1 MSQSKIHVRYAKALF
16 SLARERNELDRVRQ
30 DMELM
35 LQVFS
40 ENDNFIGVFSN
51 PSFRGVFR
59 EEFLK
64 RIFGD
69 QISKLTYSFIELLLD
84 KNRELFFPG
93 MARRFLFFYKKEK
106 GILTVTM
113 TSAVHLNKETIEH
126 IRKRIASLHS
136 CEVEMECLINP
147 DIIGGFLLRI
157 DDKLMDASIRG
168 ELKKIQE
175 ELQNGSVT
183 SIS

>member
-16 SLARERNELDRVRQ
+16 SIARKQGEIDRVRQ
-30 DMELM
+30 DMELI
-35 LQVFS
+35 LKIFS
-40 ENDNFIGVFSN
+40 ENDNFTVVFSN
-51 PSFRGVFR
+51 PSFRGAFR
-59 EEFLK
+59 EKFFK
-64 RIFGD
+64 QVFGD
-69 QISKLTYSFIELLLD
+69 QLCERTYSFIELLLD
-84 KNRELFFPG
+84 NKRELFLPG
-93 MARRFLFFYKKEK
+93 MARRFLFLYKKEK

-113 TSAVHLNKETIEH
+113 TSAVQLSTETIEH

-147 DIIGGFLLRI
+147 DLIGGFLLRI
-157 DDKLMDASIRG
+157 DDRLMDASIRG

-183 SIS
+183 LRS